1 MRIDMNK
8 ADDRVDWEFLMETI
22 KKFDFS
28 MTSCRWIEECITKVQ
43 YIVVANGEKA
53 VRFRPSRGIRQ
64 WDPLS
69 PYLFILSIDELSRQ
83 IIEDVEENRM
93 EGIRMRRT
101 CLEIHHLLFADD
113 SIIFMKVNERN
124 ARALRL
130 TLQKYSVAS
139 GQKVNLVYNSVPRAG
154 RRRKG

>member
-1 MRIDMNK
+1 
-8 ADDRVDWEFLMETI
+8 
-22 KKFDFS
+22 
-28 MTSCRWIEECITKVQ
+28 
-43 YIVVANGEKA
+43 
-53 VRFRPSRGIRQ
+53 
-64 WDPLS
+64 
-69 PYLFILSIDELSRQ
+69 
-83 IIEDVEENRM
+83 M

-139 GQKVNLVYNSVPRAG
+139 GQKVNLVYNSVPCAR